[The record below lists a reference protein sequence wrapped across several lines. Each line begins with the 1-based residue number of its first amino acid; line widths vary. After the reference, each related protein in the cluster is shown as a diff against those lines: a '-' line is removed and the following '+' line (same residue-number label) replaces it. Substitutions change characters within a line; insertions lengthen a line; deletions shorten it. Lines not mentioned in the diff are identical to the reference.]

1 MYNSMYDTGKDY
13 IGTASAIYEY
23 DVYGR
28 VTKVTNNIDGISFSS
43 TITEYEYDAEGNLI
57 GKKNYSKA
65 SAGANEVLESYYIY
79 EYDSLNRLET
89 TYFKEDDSP
98 DTIAVKLEEYI
109 YEDIYG
115 DSVRK
120 SKKITNSI

>member
-1 MYNSMYDTGKDY
+1 
-13 IGTASAIYEY
+13 
-23 DVYGR
+23 
-28 VTKVTNNIDGISFSS
+28 
-43 TITEYEYDAEGNLI
+43 
-57 GKKNYSKA
+57 
-65 SAGANEVLESYYIY
+65 
-79 EYDSLNRLET
+79 LNRLET

-120 SKKITNSI
+120 SKKIYKQY

>member
-1 MYNSMYDTGKDY
+1 
-13 IGTASAIYEY
+13 
-23 DVYGR
+23 
-28 VTKVTNNIDGISFSS
+28 
-43 TITEYEYDAEGNLI
+43 
-57 GKKNYSKA
+57 
-65 SAGANEVLESYYIY
+65 
-79 EYDSLNRLET
+79 LNRLET

-120 SKKITNSI
+120 SKKIYKQYLNDGEFAKTEYIYDYAGREVEVIHPDETKVIKTVITYYPNGNVKTLKIQEEASVIILIGITTQAKSIF